1 MEVAYS
7 QILKR
12 VDLKGEAVKVIAQAP
27 QNHGNQKARMCQQTK
42 CTPGSAFPSP
52 GMVQTAPGRGTP
64 PSALQHILLCPCSPG
79 FVRLHLSQRVSQC
92 WWNQVSWN
100 SSPHL
105 CLHTPK
111 SNDQHTRSL
120 LFRAIP
126 TWGWGTVR
134 QQCKTNLISHWHVNK
149 KLPEAGKTANC
160 RRWEH
165 HSGIQRPGKSS
176 TAFTG
181 TASVQLIFSSVLHK
195 PDQWRNL
202 TPPQLKCT
210 WGVTTNNCIRSIS
223 SSVSPVQIIQ
233 VSLPERIFQDIPG
246 KRLTLSVPQV
256 RTNPT
261 QQFWPCAD
269 NPQTQIYMFHYITK
283 HTETKNLFFSENLT
297 SQISL
302 KVTFRAGNFIFS

>member
-27 QNHGNQKARMCQQTK
+27 QNHGNQKAWMCQQTK

-79 FVRLHLSQRVSQC
+79 FVRLPLSQRVSQC
-92 WWNQVSWN
+92 WWNHVSWN

-149 KLPEAGKTANC
+149 KLPEAEKTANC
-160 RRWEH
+160 RRRVEY
-165 HSGIQRPGKSS
+165 S
-176 TAFTG
+176 
-181 TASVQLIFSSVLHK
+181 
-195 PDQWRNL
+195 DQVNPAQPSLALR
-202 TPPQLKCT
+202 
-210 WGVTTNNCIRSIS
+210 VS
-223 SSVSPVQIIQ
+223 SSFSH
-233 VSLPERIFQDIPG
+233 LFY
-246 KRLTLSVPQV
+246 
-256 RTNPT
+256 TN
-261 QQFWPCAD
+261 
-269 NPQTQIYMFHYITK
+269 QTSGEI
-283 HTETKNLFFSENLT
+283 
-297 SQISL
+297 
-302 KVTFRAGNFIFS
+302 